1 MLYATGIDIVEHERI
16 AQLYAKYPSR
26 FTQKILNPKEYRKS
40 YTIAYLASRFA
51 VKEATVKALQ
61 TGFRNIRWQD
71 IATIKGVAQQPVV
84 ELYGNA
90 KNVADTLG
98 IKQILLSISHEKRY
112 SVALVICSV

>member
-1 MLYATGIDIVEHERI
+1 MIYAAGIDIVEHERI
-16 AQLYAKYPSR
+16 ARLYAKYPFR
-26 FTQKILNPKEYRKS
+26 FIQKILNPKEYRES

-61 TGFRNIRWQD
+61 VGFRNIRWHD
-71 IATIKGVAQQPVV
+71 IVTVKGTAQQPIL

-90 KNVADTLG
+90 KTMADTLG
-98 IKQILLSISHEKRY
+98 IKQILLSISHEKKY